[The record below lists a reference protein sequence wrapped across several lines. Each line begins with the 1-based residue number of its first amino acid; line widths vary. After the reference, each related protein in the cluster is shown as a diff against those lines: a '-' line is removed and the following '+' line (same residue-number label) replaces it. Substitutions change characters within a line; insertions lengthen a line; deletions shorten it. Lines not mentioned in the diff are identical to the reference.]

1 MYVEINQNTVE
12 TPLKD
17 TAWGWAHP
25 SLWHFCNRKSF
36 DNADGQLRVKSTA
49 SQNFNDVVVEFTF
62 CLALYPDFSVIL
74 HTVFSWSFQPCFWS
88 YSAQNTRKSRMQ
100 LTMPSESRWPNHWKW
115 CIIANL
121 RYQLWNSISCAQYI
135 AFHRVPRNESLS

>member
-74 HTVFSWSFQPCFWS
+74 HTVFSPDPSNPVS
-88 YSAQNTRKSRMQ
+88 DLTQ
-100 LTMPSESRWPNHWKW
+100 LKTQG
-115 CIIANL
+115 NL
-121 RYQLWNSISCAQYI
+121 ECN
-135 AFHRVPRNESLS
+135 